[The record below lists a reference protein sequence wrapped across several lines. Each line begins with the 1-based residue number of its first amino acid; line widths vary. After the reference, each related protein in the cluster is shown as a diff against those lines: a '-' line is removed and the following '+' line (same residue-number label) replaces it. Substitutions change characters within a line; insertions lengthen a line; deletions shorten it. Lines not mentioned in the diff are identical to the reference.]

1 LTLFSA
7 LLIDMARLTST
18 GILFNIADTANS
30 INSFY
35 WIYPAGTIKVFYQAT
50 APTGW
55 TRLSTQNN
63 KALRVVSGTGGGSG
77 GAVNFTT
84 VLSSTIGNF
93 SVNVNSTFPV
103 GLAPTTVQNVG
114 NTTLALSQLPDHTH
128 VGLTGGLGGSGA
140 TPFSFGGSFLVSGT
154 SGTGGMNENSG
165 GGSHTHPFSGS
176 ASMNETRA
184 YSLNLA
190 VQYVDTI
197 ICSLN

>member
-1 LTLFSA
+1 MLFFA

-18 GILFNIADTANS
+18 GVLFDIANTANS

-35 WIYPAGTIKVFYQAT
+35 WMYPAGTVKVFYQAS

-55 TRLSTQNN
+55 TRVATQNN

-77 GAVNFTT
+77 GTTNFTT
-84 VLSSTIGNF
+84 VLSASNGSF
-93 SVNVNSTFPV
+93 SVNVNNTFPI
-103 GLAPTTVQNVG
+103 GLAPTTTQNVG
-114 NTTLALSQLPDHTH
+114 NTTLALSQLPDHVHT
-128 VGLTGGLGGSGA
+128 GLTGGSGGSGA
-140 TPFSFGGSFLVSGT
+140 TPFSFGGTFLVSGT
-154 SGTGGMNENSG
+154 IASGGMNENSG

-176 ASMNETRA
+176 LTMNETRN

-190 VQYVDTI
+190 VQYIDTI